1 MGHRGKTRYTVF
13 KKECKMARTRRNFS
27 AEFKTKVVLDIISGS
42 KSTAEVCRE
51 YDLKPDLVSHWKN
64 QFLANA
70 SQVFESEKKVDPQ
83 EARIEELERL
93 AGKLSLELEVAK
105 KALTLLPRTKP
116 QDK

>member
-1 MGHRGKTRYTVF
+1 
-13 KKECKMARTRRNFS
+13 MARTRRNFS

-42 KSTAEVCRE
+42 KSTADVCRE
-51 YDLKPDLVSHWKN
+51 YNLKPDLVSHWKN

-83 EARIEELERL
+83 QARIEELERL
-93 AGKLSLELEVAK
+93 AGKLSLELEITK

-116 QDK
+116 QDKS